1 VEVSKE
7 DHTSRAASEDHPAG
21 RVVGKVDGSRTN
33 LTDNSH
39 HPPLTSHFFPFPING
54 SVTVSIKP
62 FSNSTMPRVLSYTPS
77 WLSRP
82 SAGFDVFAAKDE
94 VQANGYSKPSRPS
107 KHSDFNVPSKT
118 IACRGTE
125 VFVAVG
131 NEIRWSDL
139 AWLKEL
145 EDDKAK
151 GCEFTSEKQSYRV

>member
-1 VEVSKE
+1 
-7 DHTSRAASEDHPAG
+7 
-21 RVVGKVDGSRTN
+21 
-33 LTDNSH
+33 
-39 HPPLTSHFFPFPING
+39 
-54 SVTVSIKP
+54 
-62 FSNSTMPRVLSYTPS
+62 MPRVLSYTPS

-82 SAGFDVFAAKDE
+82 STGFDIFKAKNE
-94 VQANGYSKPSRPS
+94 AHTNGSSIPSRPS
-107 KHSDFNVPSKT
+107 KHNDFNVPSKT

-151 GCEFTSEKQSYRV
+151 GSEFTSEKQGYRVRVHCPECISYADVVRSSKSIFTERSNS